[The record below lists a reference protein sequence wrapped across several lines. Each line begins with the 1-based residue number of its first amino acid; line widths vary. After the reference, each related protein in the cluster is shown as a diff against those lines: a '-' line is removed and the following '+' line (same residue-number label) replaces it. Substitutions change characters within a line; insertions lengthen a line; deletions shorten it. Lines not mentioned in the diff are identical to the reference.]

1 MNFLMIGDV
10 VGRVGRNALHS
21 HLSQIK
27 KKYEI
32 DFTIVN
38 AENSA
43 AGFGLTPK
51 IYEDL
56 ISIGVDAVT
65 LGNHSWDKN
74 EIIDYMEA
82 NPDHSIIRPINFLN
96 NSPGRGYKI
105 FNHSNGKKIL
115 VCQVHTKLFINLP
128 LNDPFYSLDT
138 EIISLLEAGKAD
150 YSFLEV
156 HGEATSEKNG
166 IGQHYDGK
174 FTCIYGT
181 HTHIPTADARVL
193 DKGTAFKTDIGMTG
207 DYNSIIGMKKENAIK
222 RMRTGINSN
231 RLEPADGEATISGIV
246 IKKDSRDGTTSINSI
261 LIGGVLNREE
271 F

>member
-1 MNFLMIGDV
+1 MIGDV
-10 VGRVGRNALHS
+10 VGRAGRNALQS
-21 HLSQIK
+21 HLADIK
-27 KKYEI
+27 RKFEI

-43 AGFGLTPK
+43 AGFGITPK
-51 IYEDL
+51 IYEEL
-56 ISIGVDAVT
+56 ISMGVDAVT

-74 EIIDYMEA
+74 EIIEYMEN
-82 NPDHSIIRPINFLN
+82 NPDHSIIRPLNYLN

-105 FNHSNGKKIL
+105 FHHSSGKKIL

-128 LNDPFYSLDT
+128 LNDPFHCLDT
-138 EIISLLEAGKAD
+138 EVISLLDAGNSD

-166 IGQHYDGK
+166 IGHHYDGK
-174 FTCIYGT
+174 FTGIYGT

-193 DKGTAFKTDIGMTG
+193 IKGTAFKTDIGMTG
-207 DYNSIIGMKKENAIK
+207 DYESIIGMKKESAIK
-222 RMRTGINSN
+222 RMRTGMNSN

-246 IKKDSRDGTTSINSI
+246 IKKDSKDRSTTIKSI
-261 LIGGVLNREE
+261 LIGGILNREE

>member
-10 VGRVGRNALHS
+10 VGRTGRNALQS
-21 HLSQIK
+21 HLSEIK
-27 KKYEI
+27 RKFEI

-43 AGFGLTPK
+43 AGFGITPK
-51 IYEDL
+51 IYEEF
-56 ISIGVDAVT
+56 ISMGVDAVT

-74 EIIDYMEA
+74 EIIDYMEL
-82 NPDHSIIRPINFLN
+82 NPNHSIIRPLNFLN

-105 FNHSNGKKIL
+105 FDHSNGKKIL
-115 VCQVHTKLFINLP
+115 VCQIHTKLFINLP
-128 LNDPFYSLDT
+128 LNDPFQCLDT

-174 FTCIYGT
+174 FTGIYGT

-193 DKGTAFKTDIGMTG
+193 AKGTAFQTDIGMTG
-207 DYNSIIGMKKENAIK
+207 DYESIIGMKKESAIK
-222 RMRTGINSN
+222 RMRTGMNSN
-231 RLEPADGEATISGIV
+231 RLEPADGEATISGII
-246 IKKDSRDGTTSINSI
+246 IKRDIENSSTTIQSI
-261 LIGGVLNREE
+261 LKGGILNREV

>member
-21 HLSQIK
+21 NLTEIK
-27 KKYEI
+27 KKFEI

-51 IYEDL
+51 IYEEL
-56 ISIGVDAVT
+56 IAMGVDAVT
-65 LGNHSWDKN
+65 LGNHAWDKI
-74 EIIDYMEA
+74 EIIDYMES
-82 NPDHSIIRPINFLN
+82 NPNHSIIRPLNFLN
-96 NSPGRGYKI
+96 DSPGRGYKI
-105 FNHSNGKKIL
+105 FYHPNGKKIL

-166 IGQHYDGK
+166 MGQHYDGK
-174 FTCIYGT
+174 FTGIYGT
-181 HTHIPTADARVL
+181 HTHIPTADARIL
-193 DKGTAFKTDIGMTG
+193 NKGTAFKTDIGMTG
-207 DYNSIIGMKKENAIK
+207 DYDSIIGMKKENAIK

-231 RLEPADGEATISGIV
+231 RLEPGEGEATISGIV
-246 IKKDSRDGTTSINSI
+246 IKKESNTDVASIKSI

>member
-10 VGRVGRNALHS
+10 VGRVGRNALRT
-21 HLSQIK
+21 HLSEIK
-27 KKYEI
+27 KKFDI
-32 DFTIVN
+32 DFTIIN

-51 IYEDL
+51 IYEEL
-56 ISIGVDAVT
+56 ITMGADVVT
-65 LGNHSWDKN
+65 LGNHAWDKI

-82 NPDHSIIRPINFLN
+82 NPNHSIVRPLNFLN
-96 NSPGRGYKI
+96 DSPGKGYKI
-105 FNHSNGKKIL
+105 FDHTNGEKIL

-138 EIISLLEAGKAD
+138 EIISLLDAGKAD

-166 IGQHYDGK
+166 IGHHYDGK
-174 FTCIYGT
+174 FTGIYGT
-181 HTHIPTADARVL
+181 HTHIPTADARIL
-193 DKGTAFKTDIGMTG
+193 PRGTAFKTDIGMTG
-207 DYNSIIGMKKENAIK
+207 DYDSIIGMKKENAIK

-231 RLEPADGEATISGIV
+231 RLEPAENEATISGII
-246 IKKDSRDGTTSINSI
+246 IKKESNSEAISIKSI
-261 LIGGVLNREE
+261 LIGGILNREE